1 MSRGTNGPS
10 SKGSADAASDA
21 PSDAS
26 SDASSGGAGEP
37 GRNGQNIVLGI
48 TGGIAAYKGAELC
61 RLLIKA
67 GATVRVVLTDAATH
81 FVTPLTLQTLSG
93 HRVARDLFDLDE
105 ESEIGHIRLADQADL
120 IVVAPATAD
129 FIARLAAGLASDLLS
144 AVVLASRAPVLL
156 APAMN
161 VNMWHNPITQA
172 NLGRLLGAAGGG
184 RFSTVGPDR
193 GELACGWVGQGRL
206 IEPLDILT
214 AAQAFISSGEGRVR
228 TQAIA
233 DADADADGDA
243 DGERQRVGDLSGR
256 QVVVTAGPTRE
267 PIDDVRFLGNR
278 SSGKMGFAVAQAA
291 AARGARVTLIAGPV
305 ALATPPGVAARVDV
319 ETAAEM
325 AEALAA
331 ATPSADVVV
340 MAAAVADFRPAARIA
355 GKLSRHD
362 APGSG
367 GALPALALVANP
379 DLLAQL
385 GRGRHGTLPVLV
397 GFAAEAGGGPA
408 MLARARQKL
417 AGKQCDI
424 VVANDVSAPGTG
436 FGAEDNHVILVFADG
451 RAVELPRAP
460 KLAIAGQIWDH
471 VVDTLAGRA
480 RSPQTVAEATPSAV
494 PPRSS

>member
-10 SKGSADAASDA
+10 PKGTRAA
-21 PSDAS
+21 
-26 SDASSGGAGEP
+26 
-37 GRNGQNIVLGI
+37 QNVVLGI

-67 GATVRVVLTDAATH
+67 GATVRVVLTEAATH
-81 FVTPLTLQTLSG
+81 FVAPLTLQTLSG
-93 HRVARDLFDLDE
+93 HPVAQDLFDLDQ

-129 FIARLAAGLASDLLS
+129 FIARVAAGMANDLLS

-184 RFSTVGPDR
+184 RFRTVGPDR
-193 GELACGWVGQGRL
+193 GELACGWVGEGRL
-206 IEPLDILT
+206 IDPGEILA
-214 AAQAFISSGEGRVR
+214 AAQQALPVSGG
-228 TQAIA
+228 AGA
-233 DADADADGDA
+233 AGASADGPPPVAGAA
-243 DGERQRVGDLSGR
+243 DLYGR

-291 AARGARVTLIAGPV
+291 AARGAQVTLIAGPV
-305 ALATPPGVAARVDV
+305 ELVTPPGVAARVDV

-331 ATPSADVVV
+331 AAPSADVVV
-340 MAAAVADFRPAARIA
+340 MAAAVADFRPAARVA
-355 GKLSRHD
+355 GKLSRRD
-362 APGSG
+362 APGAG
-367 GALPALALVANP
+367 GAPAALALVSNP
-379 DLLAQL
+379 DLLADL
-385 GRGRHGTLPVLV
+385 GRGRRGALPLLV
-397 GFAAEAGGGPA
+397 GFAAETGGGAA
-408 MLARARQKL
+408 MVARARDKL
-417 AGKQCDI
+417 IEKHCDI
-424 VVANDVSAPGTG
+424 VVANDVSGPRTA
-436 FGAEDNHVILVFADG
+436 FGSDDNQVTLVFADG
-451 RAVELPRAP
+451 GLVELPRAP

-471 VVDTLAGRA
+471 VTHALIARA
-480 RSPQTVAEATPSAV
+480 RSPLAAAETTTSAG
-494 PPRSS
+494 PPRGS